1 MRWVVTVGRVPVG
14 GTELVYDHQGAG
26 PPLVLV
32 HGTGTPASTW
42 GGAVGDLAAGGYRV
56 IAYDRRGY
64 GRSTHRPVRDYR
76 VHVADLATLVQHLGT
91 PAHLVGWSSGG
102 SVALALAAQHPQLC
116 RSVVVIEATWHGLR
130 YATSDLVSA
139 CTRLKLLQLRGCR
152 REAAAVFF
160 RWVSG
165 LRDGRTGFDAL
176 PTADQQ
182 TLLANGRIVLAETD
196 PHLFGPLMEHLSTK
210 RLAVAQVPITWLL
223 GAETRTQLFGKLRT
237 QAVRV
242 APNIQSGLIMGAGHF
257 AHRDAPRQFATSV
270 LRAVTS
276 TYNRNQ

>member
-1 MRWVVTVGRVPVG
+1 MG
-14 GTELVYDHQGAG
+14 GTELVYDHRGAG
-26 PPLVLV
+26 PLLVLV
-32 HGTGTPASTW
+32 HGTGTPASAW
-42 GGAVGDLAAGGYRV
+42 AGAVGDLAAGGYRV

-64 GRSTHRPVRDYR
+64 GRSTHPPVCDYR

-139 CTRLKLLQLRGCR
+139 YARLKFLQLRGRR

-182 TLLANGRIVLAETD
+182 TLLANGEIVLTETD
-196 PHLFGPLMEHLSTK
+196 PHLFSPMMENLPTTK
-210 RLAVAQVPITWLL
+210 LAAAQMPITWLL
-223 GAETRTQLFGKLRT
+223 GTETRSTWFRNLR
-237 QAVRV
+237 ARAMRR
-242 APNIQSGLIMGAGHF
+242 APNIHSDHIAGAGHF
-257 AHRDAPRQFATSV
+257 AHRDAPKQFATSV
-270 LRAVTS
+270 LRALT
-276 TYNRNQ
+276 NIP